1 MSTVDIV
8 YNRLVFPL
16 FSVSKLHHA
25 YSSFDTI
32 ETVKEFVFHLVPTI
46 DTLTRKVYIPIESI
60 PLEVADELLD

>member
-1 MSTVDIV
+1 MIDVV
-8 YNRLVFPL
+8 YNLLFFPL
-16 FSVSKLHHA
+16 LSISKLHHA

-46 DTLTRKVYIPIESI
+46 DTLTHKVYIPIESI